1 MTFTSP
7 APGRRVSRVARWTR
21 PAAALAALA
30 VLAFPGV
37 ATAAT
42 EDEPDE
48 VVSLSI
54 APDDRG
60 IVSRT
65 QPVRLTVTAANGGDQ
80 PLAAGDVSVQRGER
94 RLVSASAVDDW
105 LSDGAAPGAFEEI
118 ATADLGAAPAGDA
131 TQEAISVDP
140 ADAGT
145 DALTPGV
152 YPVRAVFEAGDERLR
167 ARTVIVVP
175 RTSTAGGS
183 VGVIVPITAGA
194 RAAGVIDAETL
205 AELTGP
211 DGDLRAQLD
220 AVTATPAILAVDP
233 AIPASIRALG
243 RSAPADAVAWLDEL
257 LALPNDR
264 FALQYGDADLAAQ
277 VGAGATSPLEVT
289 SFAAYLDP
297 ADFTGVDGDEDTAT
311 ADPSATPGAPVLPS
325 LDELLDVGAAR
336 DAVYW
341 PATGT
346 AGVETVRALSAVADT
361 EDRPVTIV
369 PSSVVRGDAAA
380 RATVDDADVLVYD
393 AELSALLEDAS
404 AAESEAE
411 RAALLAQVTARS
423 TFTPASEPLL
433 VTVDR
438 AGGRSA
444 AALRDAIAAAAD
456 LPGRADVGLSGL
468 LAADPD
474 AVALRSVAPDDARVD
489 VLREFRDAQAG
500 LARVATV
507 LDDPELLLG
516 SERATELHLIGN
528 AWLDDAAGWAEA
540 ITAHRER
547 IATWSEGVALVPSTP
562 ITLAGT
568 NSSLVFTVRNDLPW
582 PATVDL
588 SAAPNDARLVVQDA
602 AGVPLGAQQTTR
614 VEVPVTA
621 LVGSGESSIDL
632 QLRSPS
638 GIELGDRQTV
648 DVSVRADW
656 ESVAVVTLSI
666 LVTGLLV
673 LGVVRTISRRRR
685 RLLEV

>member
-42 EDEPDE
+42 DDEPDE
-48 VVSLSI
+48 VVSLSV

-94 RLVSASAVDDW
+94 RLVSAAAVDDW

-118 ATADLGAAPAGDA
+118 ATADLGAVPAGDA

-220 AVTATPAILAVDP
+220 AVTTTPAILAVDP

-289 SFAAYLDP
+289 SFAPYLDP
-297 ADFTGVDGDEDTAT
+297 ADFTGVEGDEDTAT
-311 ADPSATPGAPVLPS
+311 PDPSATPGAPVLPS

-346 AGVETVRALSAVADT
+346 AGVETVRALSAVVDT
-361 EDRPVTIV
+361 DDRPVTIV

-411 RAALLAQVTARS
+411 RAALLAQVSARS
-423 TFTPASEPLL
+423 TFTPASDPLL

-444 AALRDAIAAAAD
+444 AALRDAPPTCPAAPTSASPACWRRTPTRSRCAAWPPTMPGSTSCASSVMRRPASRAWRPSWTTPTCSSAPSGRPSSTSSATRGWTTRRAGRRRS
-456 LPGRADVGLSGL
+456 LRTGSASPPGRKASRSSRALPSRWPARTPPSSSRSAMICRGRRPSISARRRTTPVWLSRMPP
-468 LAADPD
+468 ACP
-474 AVALRSVAPDDARVD
+474 
-489 VLREFRDAQAG
+489 
-500 LARVATV
+500 
-507 LDDPELLLG
+507 
-516 SERATELHLIGN
+516 SERSRPL
-528 AWLDDAAGWAEA
+528 AW
-540 ITAHRER
+540 
-547 IATWSEGVALVPSTP
+547 
-562 ITLAGT
+562 
-568 NSSLVFTVRNDLPW
+568 
-582 PATVDL
+582 
-588 SAAPNDARLVVQDA
+588 
-602 AGVPLGAQQTTR
+602 
-614 VEVPVTA
+614 
-621 LVGSGESSIDL
+621 
-632 QLRSPS
+632 RSP
-638 GIELGDRQTV
+638 
-648 DVSVRADW
+648 
-656 ESVAVVTLSI
+656 
-666 LVTGLLV
+666 
-673 LGVVRTISRRRR
+673 
-685 RLLEV
+685 